1 MMLKQKTHVEISTEP
16 LESAP
21 VISVGEDNSVFSS
34 LAASLSEIRKLN
46 GVIGY
51 ILRNNTSAIIDL
63 TEQEKIT
70 EWAILSSQISES
82 SNEIANQFHLADI
95 ESLLVEGKYVKVLCM
110 SLGDNKIGIF
120 MEKTATHAWMIKRI
134 LL

>member
-63 TEQEKIT
+63 TEQKIT